1 MINLREYLDAVGY
14 GKYGLDEFKMVFNA
28 LMGEEEIGVYRVS
41 PIQVRNLMKEDD
53 LNVVCYRLKLLK
65 TIESVCYNGGV
76 SVESLL
82 KSKLYDDFNFERWLT
97 WGYNVVIGDRSMTDE
112 VMTELQQ
119 ETIICLKDFI
129 FAENERYLA
138 EPWDRI
144 DVIFLL
150 TKMLGYDPDDK
161 ELTKLLGISGKVE
174 LSPTKDT
181 EMTVD
186 LGVRC
191 FKMGIEKDKS

>member
-14 GKYGLDEFKMVFNA
+14 GKYGLDEFKMVFNS

-65 TIESVCYNGGV
+65 TIEAVCYNGGV

-82 KSKLYDDFNFERWLT
+82 KSKLYEDFNFERWLT
-97 WGYNVVIGDRSMTDE
+97 WGYDVIGDGAMTDE

-161 ELTKLLGISGKVE
+161 ELTKLFGISGKVE
-174 LSPTKDT
+174 LRPTKDT

-191 FKMGIEKDKS
+191 FKMGVEKDKS

>member
-28 LMGEEEIGVYRVS
+28 LIGEEEIGVYRVS
-41 PIQVRNLMKEDD
+41 PVQVRNLIKEDD

-65 TIESVCYNGGV
+65 TIEAVCYNGGV

-82 KSKLYDDFNFERWLT
+82 KSKLYDGFNFERWLT
-97 WGYNVVIGDRSMTDE
+97 WGYDVLGDGTMSDE

-129 FAENERYLA
+129 FAENERYLS

-161 ELTKLLGISGKVE
+161 ELTKLFGISEKVE

-181 EMTVD
+181 EMIVD

>member
-28 LMGEEEIGVYRVS
+28 LIGEEEIGVYRVS

-97 WGYNVVIGDRSMTDE
+97 WGYDVIGDGAMTDE

-119 ETIICLKDFI
+119 ETILCLKDFI

-150 TKMLGYDPDDK
+150 TKMLGYDPDDN
-161 ELTKLLGISGKVE
+161 ELTKLFGISGKVE

-191 FKMGIEKDKS
+191 FKMGTEKDKS

>member
-28 LMGEEEIGVYRVS
+28 LIGEEEIGVYRVS
-41 PIQVRNLMKEDD
+41 PVQVRNLMKEDD

-65 TIESVCYNGGV
+65 TIEAVCYNCGV

-82 KSKLYDDFNFERWLT
+82 KSKLYDGFNFERWLT
-97 WGYNVVIGDRSMTDE
+97 CGYDVLGDGTMPDE
-112 VMTELQQ
+112 VITELQQ

-129 FAENERYLA
+129 FAENERYLS

-161 ELTKLLGISGKVE
+161 ELTKLFGISGKVE
-174 LSPTKDT
+174 LSPIKAT
-181 EMTVD
+181 EMIVD